1 MTVKRRDFLKLAAG
15 SGLLLASGVKPGLAA
30 MPNELPPEAVGILYD
45 ATLCIGCKSCM
56 VNCKIYNSVPGGA
69 LYEPGRNMPYEITD
83 QNVMWDAPTDLSSR
97 TVNIIKVNKSG
108 TGVEKDSR
116 ENGYSFIK
124 QHCLHCITPACVSVC
139 PVGALKKDPV
149 NGVVY
154 YVENRCIGC
163 RYCMIGCPFNIPR
176 YEFEYAT
183 PQVRKCQ
190 LCRHRYEEGKYSAC
204 CEFCPTGA
212 SIFGKVRDL
221 RKEAQKRLS
230 LQAGTEYDF
239 PMQTVDSPNKM
250 RRPVSRYLNHVYGSE
265 EAGGTQYLF
274 LAGVPFE
281 WLGFNKNIKNSAL
294 PDLTWA
300 YISKIPAVI
309 LGVLAAGT
317 ATWAIT
323 KNKNKDK
330 DRDKE
335 GPTR

>member
-1 MTVKRRDFLKLAAG
+1 MSLKRRDFLKMAAG
-15 SGLLLASGVKPGLAA
+15 SGLLLASEVKPGLAA
-30 MPNELPPEAVGILYD
+30 MPRELPPQAVGILYD

-56 VNCKIYNSVPGGA
+56 VNCKTYNSVPGGA
-69 LYEPGRNMPYEITD
+69 LYEPGRGVPYEITD
-83 QNVMWDAPTDLSSR
+83 HNVMWDAPTDLSSK
-97 TVNIIKVNKSG
+97 TVNIIKANKSG
-108 TGVEKDSR
+108 TGVDKDSR

-139 PVGALKKDPV
+139 PVGAFKKDPV

-176 YEFEYAT
+176 YEFESAT

-212 SIFGKVRDL
+212 SIFGKVEDL

-239 PMQTVDSPNKM
+239 PVQTVDSPNKM
-250 RRPVSRYLNHVYGSE
+250 RRPVSKYLDHVYGSV
-265 EAGGTQYLF
+265 EAGGTQYLL

-281 WLGFNKNIKNSAL
+281 WLGFNKNIKDSAL

-309 LGVLAAGT
+309 VGVLAVGA
-317 ATWAIT
+317 ATWAAT
-323 KNKNKDK
+323 KNKNKN
-330 DRDKE
+330 RDKE
-335 GPTR
+335 GRTR